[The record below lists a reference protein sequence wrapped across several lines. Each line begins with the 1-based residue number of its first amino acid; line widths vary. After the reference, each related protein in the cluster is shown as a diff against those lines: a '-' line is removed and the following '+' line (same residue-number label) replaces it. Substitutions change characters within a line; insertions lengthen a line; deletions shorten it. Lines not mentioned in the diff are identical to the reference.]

1 MSLLLAVTT
10 GVSFTLSIDQGNYS
24 FAGNDI
30 GLVKTSILNVDQGS
44 YVLTGANIEFNKTS
58 VLGFDQG
65 NYTLTGNDIDF
76 VYTTPPILGSD
87 KKFNLSFISNFVLKK

>member
-1 MSLLLAVTT
+1 MSLLLAAQSV
-10 GVSFTLSIDQGNYS
+10 GYTLSIDQGSYS

-30 GLVKTSILNVDQGS
+30 GLYKGSRIAFDQGVYS
-44 YVLTGANIEFNKTS
+44 LTGNDINFSRNYVLA
-58 VLGFDQG
+58 FDQG

-87 KKFNLSFISNFVLKK
+87 KKFNLSFVSNFVLK